1 MFYRLIVLCKSG
13 IIIRIDIY
21 TMLKEKLQKLIKSN
35 LLLQTQQKNEL
46 LISLERAS
54 INDLEALELILESS
68 NKKFREILN
77 KQLNSENIDEIV
89 LKINKIKE
97 RVNKLEE
104 KSEEE
109 KELLIQQ
116 ELLSLIDQE

>member
-1 MFYRLIVLCKSG
+1 
-13 IIIRIDIY
+13 
-21 TMLKEKLQKLIKSN
+21 MLKEKLQKLIRFN
-35 LLLQTQQKNEL
+35 LLLQKQQKQRL
-46 LISLERAS
+46 LSVLDSAS
-54 INDLEALELILESS
+54 ENDLEALELILESS

-89 LKINKIKE
+89 LKIKKIKE

-109 KELLIQQ
+109 KELLIEQ

>member
-1 MFYRLIVLCKSG
+1 
-13 IIIRIDIY
+13 
-21 TMLKEKLQKLIKSN
+21 MLKEKLQKRIRFN
-35 LLLQTQQKNEL
+35 LLLQKQQKQRL
-46 LISLERAS
+46 LSVLDSAS
-54 INDLEALELILESS
+54 KTDLEALELILESS
-68 NKKFREILN
+68 NKRFREILN

-89 LKINKIKE
+89 LKIKKIKE

-109 KELLIQQ
+109 KELLIEQ

>member
-1 MFYRLIVLCKSG
+1 
-13 IIIRIDIY
+13 
-21 TMLKEKLQKLIKSN
+21 MLKEKLQKLIKSN
-35 LLLQTQQKNEL
+35 LLLQVQQKQRL
-46 LISLERAS
+46 LLLLDSAS
-54 INDLEALELILESS
+54 ENDLEALELILESS
-68 NKKFREILN
+68 NQKFREILN

-89 LKINKIKE
+89 LKIKKIKE

-109 KELLIQQ
+109 KELLIEQ